1 MAPTSGHEM
10 PINTKTFIVIVAVL
24 AAVAWLWLSNMPPAQ
39 PQQPKVVRVNAT
51 SPPPPPPQP
60 QTAAPTPATSMGS
73 LFMCRSEAYRTRGGV
88 VICGVDMVTDQ
99 YVFIRSGWIWA
110 ANATIRFLGDISSC
124 SFRLGVNMLHLN
136 CTSPIMVAK

>member
-51 SPPPPPPQP
+51 SPPPPQP